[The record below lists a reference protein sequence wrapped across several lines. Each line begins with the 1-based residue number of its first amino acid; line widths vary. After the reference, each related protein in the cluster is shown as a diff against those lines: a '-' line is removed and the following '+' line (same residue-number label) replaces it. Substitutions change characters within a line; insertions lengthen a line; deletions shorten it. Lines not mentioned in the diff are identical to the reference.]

1 MMWTNLNQGEDQLLL
16 FHQAARG
23 GRLEADCENVHVQ
36 VVVDLILLG
45 PGVADPGHAVG
56 FHRC

>member
-1 MMWTNLNQGEDQLLL
+1 MDKSEGEDQLLL

-45 PGVADPGHAVG
+45 PGVAGPGRAVG